1 MEKLFSYQNELIK
14 DYPGFIYEVEIF
26 KKTYNSWELS
36 ETSMYKSNKFI
47 SDLVAFSIYKY
58 EGYDLHKFTTLIGA
72 PSAWLKENCKEIDFE
87 TAKEKRKRIKDE
99 KELKKS
105 TIK

>member
-1 MEKLFSYQNELIK
+1 MEKQFSYQNELIK
-14 DYPGFIYEVEIF
+14 DYPGFVYEVEIF
-26 KKTYNSWELS
+26 KKTFDSWNLE

-47 SDLVAFSIYKY
+47 KDLVVFSIYKY
-58 EGYDLHKFTTLIGA
+58 LDYALHKSTTLIAA
-72 PSAWLKENCKEIDFE
+72 PSAWLKENAKEIDFE